1 MNKIFTNSKKIVL
14 DDNYYLTT
22 DGYNGVTLVFHE
34 MRDKEIYEKIDNKF
48 VKTGRF
54 EKADFEDVWY
64 FTRVAQALRKY
75 FDLVQNNLESLKDL
89 LEKVSTVDA
98 RIEKLDKE
106 FKQYK

>member
-1 MNKIFTNSKKIVL
+1 
-14 DDNYYLTT
+14 
-22 DGYNGVTLVFHE
+22 
-34 MRDKEIYEKIDNKF
+34 
-48 VKTGRF
+48 
-54 EKADFEDVWY
+54 VWY